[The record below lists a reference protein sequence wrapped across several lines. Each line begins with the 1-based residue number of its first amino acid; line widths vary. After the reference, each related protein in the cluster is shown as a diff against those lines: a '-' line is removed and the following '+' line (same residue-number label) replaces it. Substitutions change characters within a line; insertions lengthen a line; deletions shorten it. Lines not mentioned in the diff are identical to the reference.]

1 MNMNAILL
9 WERRWSLLFV
19 LQVAGRYS
27 NAVVMDAILLKWID
41 PEVVPEI
48 YS

>member
-1 MNMNAILL
+1 ML
-9 WERRWSLLFV
+9 E
-19 LQVAGRYS
+19 VAGRYS